1 MGGYCC
7 PFLSTLGSHVHH
19 CSLGTSSMTLGTCW
33 PQPNHDAFSVK
44 ELLGVWWGGIQGWD
58 SWDILQVLHVALWH
72 IIIAGALWS
81 RLIQVKD

>member
-44 ELLGVWWGGIQGWD
+44 ELLGVWWRGNEGFRGGILGTYCRCCT
-58 SWDILQVLHVALWH
+58 LLCGTL
-72 IIIAGALWS
+72 
-81 RLIQVKD
+81 